1 MEMLMNQSLTIDQDA
16 TAKSA
21 KSNAKNP
28 TSSPYD
34 ALFSS
39 VIGQDYYLLKKI
51 SPFAAEMSRLVG
63 ESVAKF
69 CANRSAPISVVEL
82 GGGTGIT
89 SLSILS
95 ADQQLTLLS
104 IDNEPT
110 MQNQAKQSLQ
120 QWVDEGRI
128 NFSGQ
133 DALSALQSLTNNS
146 VDVIASAY
154 TLHNFEASYRKQ
166 VLTEIFRVLKP
177 SGQFI
182 NGDRYAL
189 DDVNAHTRST
199 QNEVAGYF
207 KVLTE
212 LNRLDVLEHW
222 IIHLFSDESENHI
235 MRAALALQQLSEVG
249 FKQINLSHRLEVN
262 ALVIAAK

>member
-1 MEMLMNQSLTIDQDA
+1 MNQSLTIDQDK
-16 TAKSA
+16 TAMSA
-21 KSNAKNP
+21 KSTAKNI
-28 TSSPYD
+28 TANPYD

-39 VIGQDYYLLKKI
+39 VIGQDYYLLKQI
-51 SPFAAEMSRLVG
+51 SPFATEMSRLVG

-69 CANRSAPISVVEL
+69 CTNYSTAVSVVEL

-89 SLSILS
+89 SLAILAANEDLS
-95 ADQQLTLLS
+95 LLS

-110 MQNQAKQSLQ
+110 MQNQARKNLQ
-120 QWVDEGRI
+120 QWADAGRLS
-128 NFSGQ
+128 FSDL
-133 DALSALQSLTNNS
+133 DALSALQSLNSNS

-154 TLHNFEASYRKQ
+154 TLHNFESGYRKQ
-166 VLTEIFRVLKP
+166 VLAEIFRVLKS

-189 DDVNAHTRST
+189 DDISAHTRST

-207 KVLTE
+207 KVLTN
-212 LNRLDVLEHW
+212 LKRLDVLEHW

-235 MRAALALQQLSEVG
+235 MRESLALQQLVEVG

-262 ALVIAAK
+262 ALVTAIKE